1 MDVDRDTRSGS
12 YQSSTGMSYITP
24 EGNATISQGWSEAT
38 QHQKAIDATLQGPF
52 ELFGNSHELIVGAN
66 YLDYVNHHY
75 ATTGRSAIV
84 DFNHWNNELP
94 KPDKDG
100 FTPALDY
107 DVDTRQSGYFVAGRF
122 NLSDSLHLILGARA
136 SNYRYHYYSKSL
148 ASGYVMDYSMT
159 ERGEVTPYA
168 GVVYDL
174 TPEQSIYV
182 SYTDIFKPQSELDAA
197 GAAIEPMEG
206 KNYELG
212 IKGEYFDGSLNASA
226 AVFRIDQQN
235 RAKTLELDECS
246 ALVPSCAEAAGK
258 LRSEG
263 IELELNGTVLPG
275 WELGAGYTFAQ
286 VKYVKDSNPANE
298 GRLFDTDIPRH
309 VFKAFTTYQLPGE
322 LQRWKVGGG
331 LYRQNQI
338 YNKGNNFYATE
349 SRYRIEQEAYTL
361 VDLMLNY
368 QASEHLDVRLN
379 LNNVFDKKYYQSI
392 AGNTGY
398 GGNLYGDPRNFMLT
412 TRWSF

>member
-1 MDVDRDTRSGS
+1 MTR
-12 YQSSTGMSYITP
+12 
-24 EGNATISQGWSEAT
+24 
-38 QHQKAIDATLQGPF
+38 H
-52 ELFGNSHELIVGAN
+52 V
-66 YLDYVNHHY
+66 
-75 ATTGRSAIV
+75 
-84 DFNHWNNELP
+84 
-94 KPDKDG
+94 
-100 FTPALDY
+100 
-107 DVDTRQSGYFVAGRF
+107 TR
-122 NLSDSLHLILGARA
+122 
-136 SNYRYHYYSKSL
+136 
-148 ASGYVMDYSMT
+148 
-159 ERGEVTPYA
+159 YA
-168 GVVYDL
+168 GIIYDL
-174 TPEQSIYV
+174 DVHHSLYA

-197 GAAIEPMEG
+197 GTAIEPMEG

-235 RAKTLELDECS
+235 RAKTLEINECS

-349 SRYRIEQEAYTL
+349 SRFRIEQQAYTL
-361 VDLMLNY
+361 VDLMLSY

-392 AGNTGY
+392 AGNTAY